1 MEDAPSHFRDLGLFP
16 AHARVLCPDHVLVL
30 EGRHGEVNAHVTV
43 GDNLRNGGVDDD
55 EELVEDENA
64 SVRVVDDKMVVVG
77 GEGVREET
85 GGERPFLWGVWHV
98 LRRRG

>member
-1 MEDAPSHFRDLGLFP
+1 MEDGPSHFRDLGLFP
-16 AHARVLCPDHVLVL
+16 AHAQRVLCPDHGL

-43 GDNLRNGGVDDD
+43 GDNLQNGGVDDD

-77 GEGVREET
+77 GAAI
-85 GGERPFLWGVWHV
+85 LA
-98 LRRRG
+98 

>member
-16 AHARVLCPDHVLVL
+16 AHAQLSVLCPDHGL

-43 GDNLRNGGVDDD
+43 GDNLQNGGVDDD

-77 GEGVREET
+77 GAAI
-85 GGERPFLWGVWHV
+85 LA
-98 LRRRG
+98 